1 MARRGAGGE
10 IRNLAVPSLFSRLD
24 RPAPRPAGDVA
35 AAK

>member
-1 MARRGAGGE
+1 MAGRGAAGE
-10 IRNLAVPSLFSRLD
+10 IRNLAVPPLCSRLD